1 MYRRNI
7 QYFAEWLLRRIG
19 YVPILWHIDDVREIA
34 EQDDV
39 GFVPTEEECFQVLD
53 NATDHHNAEHG
64 IGWDDLSAELD
75 QITLFASCQAR
86 PQVLYP
92 AVILM
97 R

>member
-75 QITLFASCQAR
+75 QIKNDKEAR
-86 PQVLYP
+86 RLRQLGGDK
-92 AVILM
+92 
-97 R
+97 